1 MFIFYAV
8 SSWCLLPVSA
18 IMSVVLLL
26 ASNITSVRG
35 FFFVRHAVN
44 LRPIDSLL
52 TNTTNTPRCDGFH
65 YCIAR
70 VLRDTH
76 TFSLCSCFDFFE
88 FLRSQQDLYPT
99 RLAIGGG
106 LVVRVCCAF
115 FCHALS
121 IPHLYYLY
129 EYTHFYTIF
138 MSMLF
143 THFYTNFLSMLLTC
157 GRFTGIISRKSFRRH
172 DGMRLP

>member
-1 MFIFYAV
+1 MRGARSFIQ
-8 SSWCLLPVSA
+8 PVKRGIRLCPQCVVISTGD
-18 IMSVVLLL
+18 ILSVLF
-26 ASNITSVRG
+26 ITSASDITSIRG

-52 TNTTNTPRCDGFH
+52 TRTPRCDGFH
-65 YCIAR
+65 HCIAR

-115 FCHALS
+115 FCHTLS
-121 IPHLYYLY
+121 IPHLY
-129 EYTHFYTIF
+129 
-138 MSMLF
+138 
-143 THFYTNFLSMLLTC
+143 
-157 GRFTGIISRKSFRRH
+157 
-172 DGMRLP
+172 